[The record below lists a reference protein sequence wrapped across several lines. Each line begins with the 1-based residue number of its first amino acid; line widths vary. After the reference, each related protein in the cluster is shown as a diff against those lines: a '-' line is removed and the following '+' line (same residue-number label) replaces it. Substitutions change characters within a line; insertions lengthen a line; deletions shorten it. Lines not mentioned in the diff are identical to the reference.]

1 MNNQDLIK
9 KADAVMASQIYKR
22 GYIAPV
28 DVLLDLNVLDRK
40 DYEAWRRGRVKILE
54 KVIHMNLH
62 KLSFLMK
69 EVRAYARKNNL
80 EPRLA
85 VYKNLRFSVSG
96 ARDIEKNYS
105 THYIDKERIRQLKE
119 ARNRKIESE
128 LISSK

>member
-28 DVLLDLNVLDRK
+28 DVLDRK
-40 DYEAWRRGRVKILE
+40 DYDAWRKGRIKILE

-69 EVRAYARKNNL
+69 EVRTYARSHNL
-80 EPRLA
+80 EPRLT

-96 ARDIEKNYS
+96 QKIS
-105 THYIDKERIRQLKE
+105 
-119 ARNRKIESE
+119 RKTI
-128 LISSK
+128 LPTI

>member
-69 EVRAYARKNNL
+69 EVRAYARSHDL
-80 EPRLA
+80 QPRMT

-96 ARDIEKNYS
+96 AIDIEKNYS

-119 ARNRKIESE
+119 DKNNKTVSDN
-128 LISSK
+128 S

>member
-9 KADAVMASQIYKR
+9 KADAIMASQIYTR

-28 DVLLDLNVLDRK
+28 DVLLDLNVLERK
-40 DYEAWRRGRVKILE
+40 DYESWRRGRVKILE

-69 EVRAYARKNNL
+69 EVRAYARSHNL
-80 EPRLA
+80 EPRLT

-96 ARDIEKNYS
+96 AIDIEKNYS

-119 ARNRKIESE
+119 DKNNKTVSDN
-128 LISSK
+128 S

>member
-9 KADAVMASQIYKR
+9 KADAIMASQIYTR

-28 DVLLDLNVLDRK
+28 DVLLDLNVLERK
-40 DYEAWRRGRVKILE
+40 DFEAWRRGRVKILE

-69 EVRAYARKNNL
+69 EVRAYARSHDL
-80 EPRLA
+80 QPRMT

-96 ARDIEKNYS
+96 AIDIEKNYS

-119 ARNRKIESE
+119 DKNNKTVSDN
-128 LISSK
+128 S